1 MFSPQDDMSTWRREV
16 ANWVD
21 LITAGADNGE
31 DKLYKTVK
39 ATLGTQLYNRG
50 LPRAQKSMVDYAQLM
65 KQIDYKQE
73 DQVRC
78 RAKHFRPGCW

>member
-1 MFSPQDDMSTWRREV
+1 MGPGSEKNQARGIVDPPMFSPQDDMSTWRREV

-65 KQIDYKQE
+65 K
-73 DQVRC
+73 
-78 RAKHFRPGCW
+78 AN